1 MSIAKYIFLQKSLT
15 RKIELVYYLKKK
27 QNLFFDNSVI
37 LKTELARM
45 FMDSM
50 CLKVDK
56 NTVLTACLIY
66 SLKKK
71 NVKQDIS
78 GLKEEKNAN
87 YEFIRKLGFN
97 KRFTKICMEYNR
109 INEDKDYIRE
119 AEGDI
124 LELIENFGGML
135 MHRESRLAFSP
146 KEAIELLETK
156 NLKGKKNRFLE
167 DFKFFI
173 DVMENASDIRNN
185 N

>member
-1 MSIAKYIFLQKSLT
+1 
-15 RKIELVYYLKKK
+15 
-27 QNLFFDNSVI
+27 
-37 LKTELARM
+37 
-45 FMDSM
+45 
-50 CLKVDK
+50 
-56 NTVLTACLIY
+56 
-66 SLKKK
+66 
-71 NVKQDIS
+71 
-78 GLKEEKNAN
+78 
-87 YEFIRKLGFN
+87 
-97 KRFTKICMEYNR
+97 MEYNR

-119 AEGDI
+119 AEGDV

>member
-1 MSIAKYIFLQKSLT
+1 
-15 RKIELVYYLKKK
+15 
-27 QNLFFDNSVI
+27 
-37 LKTELARM
+37 M

-87 YEFIRKLGFN
+87 YE
-97 KRFTKICMEYNR
+97 YNR

-119 AEGDI
+119 AEGDV